1 MATIGLS
8 KPYYAIYTNN
18 DTTVTYSG
26 FAVLAKA
33 VEFSMELDGD
43 EDNIL
48 YADNGPA
55 ESAKQFSGG
64 TMTITTDDI
73 LPTAGAAILGLTLK
87 SITNEGITTAT
98 PQEMVFGEDQ
108 VIPYLG
114 FGVVIKKKQ
123 SNTVKYMGL
132 VLPKIQFRNP
142 GISAVTQGETIDWQ
156 TPELTATIMR
166 DDTAAH
172 NWCRYALLDT
182 EADAVA
188 YIKQMIGGAS
198 D

>member
-1 MATIGLS
+1 
-8 KPYYAIYTNN
+8 
-18 DTTVTYSG
+18 
-26 FAVLAKA
+26 
-33 VEFSMELDGD
+33 MELDGD

-114 FGVVIKKKQ
+114 FGVVIKKQQ

-132 VLPKIQFRNP
+132 VLPKIQFSNP